1 MRMCPK
7 CRLVTADDRTCA
19 ECGWNLSSGYPAS
32 SAAAGNFPER
42 LKALAIFSAVMFIA
56 AFAVA
61 LSVTRG
67 DSARSALAG
76 GLFGAGLIA
85 DLFLV
90 RLIYRA
96 AGLYQEAQRWTV
108 GALLTFPFGTLV
120 FAWLLAR
127 RLRHH
132 KPVSPPA

>member
-19 ECGWNLSSGYPAS
+19 ECGWNPSSGYPAS
-32 SAAAGNFPER
+32 GAAGDTFAER
-42 LKALAIFSAVMFIA
+42 LKALTIFSAVMFVA
-56 AFAVA
+56 AFAVS

-67 DSARSALAG
+67 DSARAALAG
-76 GLFGAGLIA
+76 GLFGTGLIA

-96 AGLYQEAQRWTV
+96 AELYQEAQRWTV

-127 RLRHH
+127 RLRHD
-132 KPVSPPA
+132 KPLSPLA

>member
-19 ECGWNLSSGYPAS
+19 ECGWNLSSGYPVS
-32 SAAAGNFPER
+32 GEAAGNFAER
-42 LKALAIFSAVMFIA
+42 LKALTIFSAVMFIA
-56 AFAVA
+56 AFVVS
-61 LSVTRG
+61 LSVTGG
-67 DSARSALAG
+67 DSVRPALAG

-90 RLIYRA
+90 RFIYHA
-96 AGLYQEAQRWTV
+96 AELYQEAQRWTV
-108 GALLTFPFGTLV
+108 GALLTFPFGTLL

-127 RLRHH
+127 RLRND
-132 KPVSPPA
+132 KLLSPPA

>member
-1 MRMCPK
+1 MRMSPK

-32 SAAAGNFPER
+32 GEAAGNFAER
-42 LKALAIFSAVMFIA
+42 LKALTIFSAVMFIA
-56 AFAVA
+56 AFVVS
-61 LSVTRG
+61 LSVTGG
-67 DSARSALAG
+67 DSVRPALAG

-90 RLIYRA
+90 RFIYRA
-96 AGLYQEAQRWTV
+96 AELYQEAQRWTV

>member
-1 MRMCPK
+1 MGGVPAHYIARWNGSTWSAVGSGM
-7 CRLVTADDRTCA
+7 DDIVHTLTIFGEDLYA
-19 ECGWNLSSGYPAS
+19 GGSFAYAGGTPAS
-32 SAAAGNFPER
+32 Y
-42 LKALAIFSAVMFIA
+42 IA
-56 AFAVA
+56 RWDG
-61 LSVTRG
+61 S
-67 DSARSALAG
+67 SWSALAG

-90 RLIYRA
+90 RFIYRA
-96 AGLYQEAQRWTV
+96 AELYQEAQKWTV